1 MHKSEIIYKGVWLDK
16 LPSTTKWWKM
26 TNQLCIF
33 RMQAVVDAQL
43 EIHER
48 RSDNV
53 LIKNIHGDM
62 VCNEDDNGVCRISN
76 KDHY

>member
-43 EIHER
+43 ELHKRIV
-48 RSDNV
+48 N
-53 LIKNIHGDM
+53 
-62 VCNEDDNGVCRISN
+62 NELKKSSWG
-76 KDHY
+76 YG